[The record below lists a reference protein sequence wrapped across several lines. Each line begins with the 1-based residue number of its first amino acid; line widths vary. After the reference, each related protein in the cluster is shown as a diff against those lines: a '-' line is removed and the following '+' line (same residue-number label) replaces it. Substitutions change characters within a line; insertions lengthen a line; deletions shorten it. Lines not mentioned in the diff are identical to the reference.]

1 MEFIVFFLLKKLAD
15 MIQCLTEQLYHIC
28 LTIACEKGCSHISY
42 LLDGN
47 QNNKSCPEGQN
58 AINDT
63 GLFDMY
69 PQSSHYFPL
78 AGLLIKSCP
87 FHRIYT
93 TPPSPPSP
101 LPTANTIT
109 PFLPGTAS
117 RTHRVTM
124 LLPLC

>member
-58 AINDT
+58 ASNNT

-69 PQSSHYFPL
+69 PQCPISKHIRRMVWFRLILFPDIYKRVHQSTSHERY
-78 AGLLIKSCP
+78 I
-87 FHRIYT
+87 
-93 TPPSPPSP
+93 
-101 LPTANTIT
+101 TAKQY
-109 PFLPGTAS
+109 
-117 RTHRVTM
+117 VY
-124 LLPLC
+124 